1 MEVKY
6 KGAGIAPMMRAF
18 GDRGK
23 DGVITLEEFE
33 DESGGGFSTVQFAH
47 ARLKKCALLRG
58 DALSFCHGFLGPYLI
73 FQSFTRSML
82 ARPTERARMSAAY
95 CVYPFDIFTFTNRTR
110 HVVRRPTP
118 YMYTDHAMLCLL
130 DVRRNRRTVALD
142 IWRNSLP
149 GPPNRTRVLS
159 RVW

>member
-1 MEVKY
+1 
-6 KGAGIAPMMRAF
+6 MRSLF
-18 GDRGK
+18 VTD
-23 DGVITLEEFE
+23 F
-33 DESGGGFSTVQFAH
+33 
-47 ARLKKCALLRG
+47 
-58 DALSFCHGFLGPYLI
+58 YLI